1 LYGIALFNATGS
13 DTPDPALFAVSP
25 ASPSAAIATNK
36 NAARTPGSI

>member
-1 LYGIALFNATGS
+1 LYGIALFKATGS
-13 DTPDPALFAVSP
+13 TRRIRLYLPF